1 MSGSQ
6 TEWPRP
12 SERASALIR
21 GFAQATLAQP
31 DEIFSVVDDAVIEAI
46 PDRLRAEPGIVQV
59 MREANHANLTH
70 WISATAARPGARVP
84 PNVGPEML
92 ELTRDIVRR
101 GFDETSLNAYRVGQ
115 NAALQFLTDR
125 IFEATD
131 DIDLIRELLEVA
143 SRSVFAF
150 VNDTIVGLETA
161 ISRER
166 DLLERGTHAER
177 MATVNLLLE
186 GAPIKPQ
193 TASASIGY
201 ELAGRHRAAVLWTED
216 YEDAAGLEPTAEAL
230 ARAAGAVRAFTVAA
244 GARSLWVWFEPT
256 DGEAGSP
263 ATDQLA
269 PRVRVAIGS
278 DERGL
283 AGFRRSHFNALAT
296 QRLMGRAG
304 TGLRIAA
311 YPQIELVAIAAADDD
326 AAADFARRTLGKLA
340 TADPILRETLLAYI
354 RADLNAAAAA
364 RRLFAHRNTVIN
376 RLDRARQLLPGP
388 LEGRVLEVG
397 IALEIARWLGVP
409 AGESA
414 G

>member
-1 MSGSQ
+1 VAESQ
-6 TEWPRP
+6 TPWPRP
-12 SERASALIR
+12 SAEASALIR
-21 GFAQATLAQP
+21 AFAQVTLAAPEQLF
-31 DEIFSVVDDAVIEAI
+31 EVVDDAVIAAI

-70 WISATAARPGARVP
+70 WISATAANPGARVP
-84 PNVGPEML
+84 ANVGPEIL

-115 NAALQFLTDR
+115 NAALQFVTDR

-131 DIDLIRELLEVA
+131 DIDLIRELLAVA

-150 VNDTIVGLETA
+150 VDDTIGGLEAA

-166 DLLERGTHAER
+166 ELLERGTHAER
-177 MATVNLLLE
+177 LATVNLLLE
-186 GAPIKPQ
+186 GAPIKPEN
-193 TASASIGY
+193 ASASIGY
-201 ELAGRHRAAVLWTED
+201 ELAGRHRAAILWTED
-216 YEDAAGLEPTAEAL
+216 YDHAAGLEPTAEAL
-230 ARAAGAVRAFTVAA
+230 ARAAGAVRAFTVVA
-244 GARSLWVWFEPT
+244 GARSLWAWFEPT
-256 DGEAGSP
+256 DEAASLG
-263 ATDQLA
+263 TDGLE
-269 PRVRVAIGS
+269 PGVNVAIGS

-304 TGLRIAA
+304 GGLRMAA

-326 AAADFARRTLGKLA
+326 AAADFARRTLGSLA

-354 RADLNAAAAA
+354 RSDLNAAAAA
-364 RRLFAHRNTVIN
+364 RVLFAHRNTVIN

-397 IALEIARWLGVP
+397 IALEIERWLGG
-409 AGESA
+409 AGRSVRA
-414 G
+414 